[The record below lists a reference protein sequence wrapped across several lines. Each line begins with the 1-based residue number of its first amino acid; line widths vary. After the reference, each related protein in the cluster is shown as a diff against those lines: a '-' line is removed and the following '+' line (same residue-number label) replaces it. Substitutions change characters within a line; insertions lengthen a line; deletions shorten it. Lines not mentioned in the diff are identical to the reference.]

1 MDDEDGDILNIQLSD
16 TEVDEN
22 KADRTGQ
29 TEADFQAVKRDYR
42 AKVEN
47 GHIHKHIKLPLG
59 PAATK
64 QHVQQVLHAVEEL
77 YFFRHFRDALNLIKS
92 LQSDGSHQ
100 ALDSH
105 ACKLIL
111 CYERKCIHK
120 LNASS

>member
-47 GHIHKHIKLPLG
+47 GHVSAKPMQRHASDSFTYS
-59 PAATK
+59 PALRSSFA
-64 QHVQQVLHAVEEL
+64 
-77 YFFRHFRDALNLIKS
+77 
-92 LQSDGSHQ
+92 
-100 ALDSH
+100 DSQTH
-105 ACKLIL
+105 
-111 CYERKCIHK
+111 
-120 LNASS
+120 